1 MSGQL
6 ASPTRSV
13 LILLAVSVLL
23 ASALAVAVGL
33 GISRAVPGGSQQ
45 SNPCPAELV
54 STLQAAEVS
63 VNIYNATSTAGLAA
77 TTSKQL
83 KKLGVKVLSVGNKP
97 APSTNDR
104 QRYAVILVGSSA
116 QLQALATLQG
126 YFSQAGVLLKTSQQ
140 AGVDV
145 YLIGTKPVIG
155 QGQEELKLQCLASGT
170 SGAS

>member
-13 LILLAVSVLL
+13 LILLSVSVLL

-63 VNIYNATSTAGLAA
+63 VNIYNATSTSGLAA
-77 TTSKQL
+77 STSKQL
-83 KKLGVKVLSVGNKP
+83 KKLGIRVLSVGNKP
-97 APSTNDR
+97 APSTNAR
-104 QRYAVILVGSSA
+104 QRYTVILVGSSA
-116 QLQALATLQG
+116 QLRTLATLQS

-140 AGVDV
+140 TGVDI
-145 YLIGTKPVIG
+145 YLIGTKPVIR
-155 QGQEELKLQCLASGT
+155 QGQEQLKLQCLT
-170 SGAS
+170 SGVSESS